1 MKSTSLGFKLCFV
14 LYEFF
19 VGLFVIGSGG
29 NSSFALNLHY
39 STHTHTHGLISEATL
54 LGNWE
59 KYQAAMQENMKVA
72 LTKGAC

>member
-1 MKSTSLGFKLCFV
+1 MSFLLAYLSLAAVAILV
-14 LYEFF
+14 L
-19 VGLFVIGSGG
+19 LLICIT
-29 NSSFALNLHY
+29 L
-39 STHTHTHGLISEATL
+39 HTHTHGLISEATL